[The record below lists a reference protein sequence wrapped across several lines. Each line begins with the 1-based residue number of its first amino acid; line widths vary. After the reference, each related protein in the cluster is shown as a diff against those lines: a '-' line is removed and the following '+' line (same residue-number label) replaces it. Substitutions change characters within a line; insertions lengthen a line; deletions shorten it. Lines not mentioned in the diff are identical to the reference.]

1 MKSEP
6 SLLLPVYVTHI
17 VMHYASPSPL
27 DATLVEWK
35 SRVFS
40 STPVSDYSDGRTG
53 RTEGRRKRESGINGL
68 ITFLSLLSFSAAVFE
83 PLAPKRGEE
92 QERDRSP
99 CNRSPRLGDKSKRQG
114 HCSNFK
120 GRSLFIA

>member
-35 SRVFS
+35 SHVFS
-40 STPVSDYSDGRTG
+40 STPVSDYSDGRTEE
-53 RTEGRRKRESGINGL
+53 RKRKRESGINGL

-99 CNRSPRLGDKSKRQG
+99 CNRSPRLEDKRQG

-120 GRSLFIA
+120 GRSLFIAIA

>member
-40 STPVSDYSDGRTG
+40 STPVSDYSDGE
-53 RTEGRRKRESGINGL
+53 TEGRESEKV
-68 ITFLSLLSFSAAVFE
+68 A
-83 PLAPKRGEE
+83 
-92 QERDRSP
+92 
-99 CNRSPRLGDKSKRQG
+99 
-114 HCSNFK
+114 
-120 GRSLFIA
+120 